1 MRNFPAVKR
10 LPPLLVLV
18 LGLAACRNT
27 ATPLDQGVHPLH
39 ADSTLVDDGP
49 ILPTNDSLSQNY
61 LGLDDADRENWQK
74 PQIVI
79 SSLGDLSDKVVADIG
94 AGTGY
99 FTMPLAR
106 QAHKV
111 IAVEIEQQY
120 LDYINRRLARA
131 RDKRTLDVETRL
143 TSTDDP
149 ALHPQEADVV
159 LLVNTYSFIEQRVA
173 YFKKVHAGMALGG
186 RIVIVDFKREPLP
199 VGPSLENKVAPE
211 TVIVELDSAGFDHQK
226 TDLES
231 LDYQYILTLKRR

>member
-1 MRNFPAVKR
+1 M
-10 LPPLLVLV
+10 
-18 LGLAACRNT
+18 AACQNR
-27 ATPLDQGVHPLH
+27 ATPTALHPLH
-39 ADSTLVDDGP
+39 ADSSLVDDGP

-61 LGLDDADRENWQK
+61 LGFDDADRENWQK

-106 QAHKV
+106 QAHRV

-120 LDYINRRLARA
+120 LDYINRRLSRA

-149 ALHPQEADVV
+149 ALQPGEADVV
-159 LLVNTYSFIEQRVA
+159 LLVNTYSFIEHRVA
-173 YFKKVHAGMALGG
+173 YFQKVHRGMAPGG

-199 VGPSLENKVAPE
+199 VGPSLENKIAPE
-211 TVIVELDSAGFDHQK
+211 SVIVELDSAGFDHQM
-226 TDLES
+226 TDLTS